1 VSEVLDIRVVDHAFM
16 AKFDLELRMAASLY
30 DKLNEADDV
39 RYDRLFA
46 FVNLAE
52 VIHVPDRRVVR
63 TDGEVRVKLVLR
75 ARFSTYFQ
83 LATFPHDSHR
93 LEIKLTSNIPCAL
106 GPAED
111 AGSPQVTLNMLPDNT
126 KPNVMRAT
134 HSFVARDTWTL
145 SPEISTEEWQSDPSQ
160 SGTGAQYAHLYFTFL
175 IRRRA
180 AFFHWN
186 VSLPIFTL
194 TTLAFAVLAIDDEPT
209 RVSANLTLVL
219 HTEVEPNLRLR
230 MLPNAA
236 HRH

>member
-1 VSEVLDIRVVDHAFM
+1 MTEWLPLAALSEPVDPKGLVPKTEDLDAPSVFCRVNVSEVLDIRVVDHAFM

-126 KPNVMRAT
+126 KPNVM
-134 HSFVARDTWTL
+134 
-145 SPEISTEEWQSDPSQ
+145 
-160 SGTGAQYAHLYFTFL
+160 
-175 IRRRA
+175 
-180 AFFHWN
+180 
-186 VSLPIFTL
+186 
-194 TTLAFAVLAIDDEPT
+194 
-209 RVSANLTLVL
+209 ANTSY
-219 HTEVEPNLRLR
+219 
-230 MLPNAA
+230 
-236 HRH
+236 